1 MISTDFTLVPVAG
14 APRKLRFVAALGAAA
29 AIVSCLA
36 DAAAL
41 FVEQPARTATAHEVL
56 AAGAVPHP
64 GGDGSDA
71 AGSRRE
77 RPTVVADAA
86 ERRKAA
92 VDQPLEPC
100 AAPSPPQFEATPQGP
115 RELGDFPGI
124 PYA

>member
-1 MISTDFTLVPVAG
+1 MISTEFTLAPVAG
-14 APRKLRFVAALGAAA
+14 VPRKLRLVAALGAAA
-29 AIVSCLA
+29 AIASCFA

-41 FVEQPARTATAHEVL
+41 VVEQPARTATAHEVL
-56 AAGAVPHP
+56 AARSAPEPRGEGA
-64 GGDGSDA
+64 DNA
-71 AGSRRE
+71 RSRRE
-77 RPTVVADAA
+77 RSTVVAENAQ
-86 ERRKAA
+86 RRKSA